1 MFNVIVFSAYIVMLL
16 VIGFITYK
24 RTTSSEDYSL
34 AGRSN
39 NKWVTAISASSS
51 DMSGWLL
58 LGLPGLA
65 FVSGYGA
72 IWTLSGL
79 ILGSLFNW
87 TVVANRLRTI
97 TAHYNANSLSEYFE
111 KRVNDKKGLIAI
123 LSAIIIVLFMI
134 INASAEIIGSG
145 KLLKEVFGLTYT
157 TGIVI
162 SLVVVLIYTFLGG
175 YLAVSWSNLI
185 QGTIMVIALLIVP
198 IAGIMSIG
206 GVNNLFDSLQSI
218 DPSLLTFTGGDAAA
232 FAIFG
237 FVISGLGI
245 GVGYPGQPHVLTSF
259 MAIKNPDEI
268 RHSTVIALVWIAL
281 TTYGAV
287 IVGMTG
293 RVLSPDIA
301 DPETVFLVMSK
312 ALFSSN
318 TIGLFAAAVM
328 AAILSSVS
336 AYLLV
341 AGASVSTNVYRKF
354 KKNNQ
359 NSLAVERISV
369 FVIGILAFVMS
380 LAGGVVFEVALF
392 AWGGLAAS
400 FGPFILASL
409 YWKKLNYKGAVWSMI
424 VGMLVNLVWYYSGL
438 SNYVYE
444 LIPAIILSTLTLI
457 VVSLSTKGPDAK
469 TQETYESYLKAIKK

>member
-1 MFNVIVFSAYIVMLL
+1 MFNVIIFSFYIVMLL
-16 VIGFITYK
+16 VIGFITYSK
-24 RTTSSEDYSL
+24 TKSSVDYSL
-34 AGRSN
+34 AGRTN

-65 FVSGYGA
+65 FISGYGA
-72 IWTLSGL
+72 IWTLFGL

-97 TAHYNANSLSEYFE
+97 TAHYDAVSLAEFFE

-145 KLLKEVFGLTYT
+145 KLLTEAFGLTYT

-162 SLVVVLIYTFLGG
+162 SLIVVLIYTFLGG

-185 QGTIMVIALLIVP
+185 QGTIMLIALLVVP
-198 IAGIMSIG
+198 IAGILSIG
-206 GVNNLFDSLQSI
+206 GVNNLFDSIQSI
-218 DPSLLTFTGGDAAA
+218 DPNMLTFTGGDAAA

-259 MAIKNPDEI
+259 MAIKNPDET
-268 RHSTVIALVWIAL
+268 RHSTVIAITWIAL

-287 IVGMTG
+287 LIGMIG
-293 RVLSPDIA
+293 RVLAPDIA
-301 DPETVFLVMSK
+301 DPETVFLAMTKV
-312 ALFSSN
+312 LFSSN

-354 KKNNQ
+354 KKENQ
-359 NSLAVERISV
+359 NSLIVERISV
-369 FVIGILAFVMS
+369 FVIGVLAFVMS
-380 LAGGVVFEVALF
+380 MAGGVVFEVALF

-424 VGMLVNLVWYYSGL
+424 VGMVVNLIWYYSGL
-438 SNYVYE
+438 SDYVYE

-457 VVSLSTKGPDAK
+457 IVSLATKGPDEK
-469 TQETYESYLKAIKK
+469 TQKSYEGYLQSIKK

>member
-1 MFNVIVFSAYIVMLL
+1 MFNIITFSAYIIMLL
-16 VIGFITYK
+16 IIGFITFK
-24 RTTSSEDYSL
+24 KTKSSVDYSL

-72 IWTLSGL
+72 IWTLFGL
-79 ILGSLFNW
+79 IIGSLFNW
-87 TVVANRLRTI
+87 TVIANRLRTI
-97 TAHYNANSLSEYFE
+97 TAHYNAVSLTEYFE
-111 KRVNDKKGLIAI
+111 KRLNDKKGTIAI
-123 LSAIIIVLFMI
+123 LSAIIIVIFMI

-145 KLLKEVFGLTYT
+145 KLLNEAFGLTYT
-157 TGIVI
+157 TGIII
-162 SLVVVLIYTFLGG
+162 SLVIVLIYTFLGG

-185 QGTIMVIALLIVP
+185 QGTIMLIALLVVP
-198 IAGIMSIG
+198 VAGILSIG
-206 GVNNLFDSLQSI
+206 GINNLFTSIQEI
-218 DPSLLTFTGGDAAA
+218 DPTMLTFTGGDAAA

-259 MAIKNPDEI
+259 MSIKNPDET
-268 RHSTVIALVWIAL
+268 RHSTIIALAWIVL

-287 IVGMTG
+287 LIGMIG
-293 RVLSPDIA
+293 RTIRPDIA
-301 DPETVFLVMSK
+301 DPETIFLVLTK
-312 ALFSSN
+312 VLFSSN

-341 AGASVSTNVYRKF
+341 AGASVSTNIYKRF
-354 KKNNQ
+354 KKDDQ
-359 NSLAVERISV
+359 NSLVVERISV
-369 FVIGILAFVMS
+369 FVIGVLAFFMS
-380 LAGGVVFEVALF
+380 LSGGIVFEVALF

-400 FGPFILASL
+400 FGPLVLTSL
-409 YWKKLNYKGAVWSMI
+409 YWSKLNYEGAKWSMI
-424 VGMLVNLVWYYSGL
+424 VGMLVNLIWYYSGL
-438 SNYVYE
+438 SKYVYE

-457 VVSLSTKGPDAK
+457 IVSMMTHGPDK
-469 TQETYESYLKAIKK
+469 ETSRHYEDYLHSIKK

>member
-1 MFNVIVFSAYIVMLL
+1 MFNIITFSAYIIMLL
-16 VIGFITYK
+16 IIGFITFK
-24 RTTSSEDYSL
+24 KTKSSVDYSL

-72 IWTLSGL
+72 IWTLFGL
-79 ILGSLFNW
+79 IIGSLFNW
-87 TVVANRLRTI
+87 TVIANRLRTI
-97 TAHYNANSLSEYFE
+97 TAHYNAVSLTEYFE
-111 KRVNDKKGLIAI
+111 KRLNDKKGTIAI
-123 LSAIIIVLFMI
+123 LSAIIIVIFMI

-145 KLLKEVFGLTYT
+145 KLLNEAFGLTYT
-157 TGIVI
+157 TGIII
-162 SLVVVLIYTFLGG
+162 SLVIVLIYTFLGG

-185 QGTIMVIALLIVP
+185 QGTIMLIALLVVP
-198 IAGIMSIG
+198 VAGILSIG
-206 GVNNLFDSLQSI
+206 GIDNLFTSIQEI
-218 DPSLLTFTGGDAAA
+218 DPTMLTFTGGDAAA

-259 MAIKNPDEI
+259 MSIKNPDET
-268 RHSTVIALVWIAL
+268 RHSTIIALAWIVL

-287 IVGMTG
+287 LIGMIG
-293 RVLSPDIA
+293 RTIRPDIA
-301 DPETVFLVMSK
+301 DPETIFLVLTK
-312 ALFSSN
+312 VLFSSN

-341 AGASVSTNVYRKF
+341 AGASVSTNIYKRF
-354 KKNNQ
+354 KKDDQ
-359 NSLAVERISV
+359 NSLVVERISV
-369 FVIGILAFVMS
+369 FVIGVLAFFMS
-380 LAGGVVFEVALF
+380 LSGGIVFEVALF

-400 FGPFILASL
+400 FGPLVLTSL
-409 YWKKLNYKGAVWSMI
+409 YWSKLNYEGAKWSMI
-424 VGMLVNLVWYYSGL
+424 VGMLVNLIWYYSGL
-438 SNYVYE
+438 SKYVYE

-457 VVSLSTKGPDAK
+457 IVSMMTHGPDK
-469 TQETYESYLKAIKK
+469 ETSRHYEDYLHSIKK

>member
-1 MFNVIVFSAYIVMLL
+1 MFNIITFSAYIIMLL
-16 VIGFITYK
+16 IIGFITFK
-24 RTTSSEDYSL
+24 KTKSSVDYSL

-72 IWTLSGL
+72 IWTLFGL
-79 ILGSLFNW
+79 IIGSLFNW
-87 TVVANRLRTI
+87 TVIANRLRTI
-97 TAHYNANSLSEYFE
+97 TAHYNAVSLTEYFE
-111 KRVNDKKGLIAI
+111 KRLNDKKGTIAI
-123 LSAIIIVLFMI
+123 LSAIIIVIFMI

-145 KLLKEVFGLTYT
+145 KLLNEAFGLTYT
-157 TGIVI
+157 TGIII
-162 SLVVVLIYTFLGG
+162 SLVIVLIYTFLGG

-185 QGTIMVIALLIVP
+185 QGTIMLIALLVVP
-198 IAGIMSIG
+198 VAGILSLG
-206 GVNNLFDSLQSI
+206 GINNLFASIQEI
-218 DPSLLTFTGGDAAA
+218 DPTMLTFTGGDAAA

-259 MAIKNPDEI
+259 MSIKNPDET
-268 RHSTVIALVWIAL
+268 RHSTIIALAWIVL

-287 IVGMTG
+287 LIGMIG
-293 RVLSPDIA
+293 RTIRPDIA
-301 DPETVFLVMSK
+301 DPETIFLVLTK
-312 ALFSSN
+312 VLFSSN

-341 AGASVSTNVYRKF
+341 AGASVSTNIYKRF
-354 KKNNQ
+354 KKDDQ
-359 NSLAVERISV
+359 NSLVVERISV
-369 FVIGILAFVMS
+369 FVIGVLAFFMS
-380 LAGGVVFEVALF
+380 LSGGIVFEVALF

-400 FGPFILASL
+400 FGPLVLTSL
-409 YWKKLNYKGAVWSMI
+409 YWSKLNYEGAKWSMI
-424 VGMLVNLVWYYSGL
+424 VGMLVNLIWYYSGL
-438 SNYVYE
+438 SEYVYE

-457 VVSLSTKGPDAK
+457 IVSMMTHGPDK
-469 TQETYESYLKAIKK
+469 ETSRHYEDYLHSIKK